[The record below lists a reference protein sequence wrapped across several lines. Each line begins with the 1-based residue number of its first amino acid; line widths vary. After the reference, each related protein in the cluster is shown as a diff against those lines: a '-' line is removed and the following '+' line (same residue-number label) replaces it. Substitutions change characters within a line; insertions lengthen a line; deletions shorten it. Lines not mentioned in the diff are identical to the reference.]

1 MKSKNK
7 NEQAN
12 AVFSD
17 NFPIF
22 DFERRHHG

>member
-12 AVFSD
+12 AVSGD
-17 NFPIF
+17 NFLIF
-22 DFERRHHG
+22 DFEHRHHG